1 MASRQ
6 QVLQTAPRTPNPIAG
21 RPTLESSWNIAR
33 GAEGDRYAIELLAR
47 RIALADGY
55 PHSEAVLFA
64 YAASELASNLARHG
78 GGGTLKMAAES
89 HALTLEARNANGN
102 GLLGDGRGV
111 GLEGVRSVM
120 DELEFVDDE
129 GTLVVIAR
137 RASKYVVTC

>member
-6 QVLQTAPRTPNPIAG
+6 QVLQAALS
-21 RPTLESSWNIAR
+21 RPTLESSWSIAR

-78 GGGTLKMAAES
+78 GGGTLRIAAES
-89 HALTLEARNANGN
+89 HALTLEARNADGN
-102 GLLGDGRGV
+102 GLMGDGVGY
-111 GLEGVRSVM
+111 GLEGVQRVM
-120 DELEFVDDE
+120 DELELVDDR

-137 RASKYVVTC
+137 RASQYVVTC